1 MHITVA
7 GKQVATSDALRTHV
21 EDGLGTITAKYF
33 DHALEA
39 RVTFRKDAKG
49 SAGGHFACDINLHA
63 GRGLMMRGEG
73 QGVDAHRAF
82 DEAAAHVA
90 KRLRRYRRRVN
101 EHARSQASDREPNET
116 LREYVVQTNHG
127 ADEGAEEAPE
137 INGVE
142 HPAVVAEPLAE
153 LHSLTV
159 GEATMRLELAGSPVI
174 VFRNRASGSI
184 NVVYRRGDG
193 HVGWIDPA
201 AG

>member
-21 EDGLGTITAKYF
+21 EAGLEGITSKYF
-33 DHALEA
+33 DRALEA

-82 DEAAAHVA
+82 DIAAEHVA

-101 EHARSQASDREPNET
+101 EHSRSQATDREPQEVA
-116 LREYVVQTNHG
+116 REYVVR
-127 ADEGAEEAPE
+127 AEDDAEEAPM
-137 INGVE
+137 IDGAD
-142 HPAVVAEPLAE
+142 HPAVVAEDVRE
-153 LHSLTV
+153 VHQLTV
-159 GEATMRLELAGSPVI
+159 GEATMRLDLAGSPVI
-174 VFRNRASGSI
+174 VFRNSASGVI
-184 NVVYRRGDG
+184 NVVYRRADG
-193 HVGWIDPA
+193 HVGWIDPSA
-201 AG
+201 A

>member
-73 QGVDAHRAF
+73 QGVDAHKAF
-82 DEAAAHVA
+82 DEAAEHVA

-101 EHARSQASDREPNET
+101 EHARSAATQREPQET
-116 LREYVVQTNHG
+116 MREYVVQ
-127 ADEGAEEAPE
+127 AEEAGE
-137 INGVE
+137 DVAEVNGAE
-142 HPAVVAEPLAE
+142 HPAVVAEPLGE
-153 LHSLTV
+153 LHLLTV
-159 GEATMRLELAGSPVI
+159 GEATMRLELAGHPVI
-174 VFRNRASGSI
+174 VFRNRGSGGI
-184 NVVYRRGDG
+184 NVVYRRQDG
-193 HVGWIDPA
+193 HVGWIDP
-201 AG
+201 G

>member
-73 QGVDAHRAF
+73 QGVDAHKAF
-82 DEAAAHVA
+82 DEAAEHVA

-101 EHARSQASDREPNET
+101 EHARGAATQRAPQEMM
-116 LREYVVQTNHG
+116 REYVVQSE
-127 ADEGAEEAPE
+127 EGAEEAPE
-137 INGVE
+137 IQDAA
-142 HPAVVAEPLAE
+142 HPAVVAEPLGE

-159 GEATMRLELAGSPVI
+159 GEATMRLDLAGSPVI
-174 VFRNRASGSI
+174 VFRNRSSGVL
-184 NVVYRRGDG
+184 NVVYRRPDG
-193 HVGWIDPA
+193 HVGWIDPQGA
-201 AG
+201 